1 MLLQKELSTMDST
14 TPSPSSEN
22 LVTPQEAGQRLLE
35 GATLQA
41 FRTNG
46 AAGLR
51 PVVVDGRRL
60 FRAADVEGLIRMA
73 LAA

>member
-1 MLLQKELSTMDST
+1 MDST
-14 TPSPSSEN
+14 TQSPSPDT

-41 FRTNG
+41 YRTNG

-60 FRAADVEGLIRMA
+60 FRATEVEGFIRLA